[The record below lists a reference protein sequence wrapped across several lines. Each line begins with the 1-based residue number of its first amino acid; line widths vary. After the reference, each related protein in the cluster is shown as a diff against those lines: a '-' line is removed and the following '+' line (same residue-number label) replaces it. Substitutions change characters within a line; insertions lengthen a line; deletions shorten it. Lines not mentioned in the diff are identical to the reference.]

1 VKATDPFGRVYE
13 EIIAG
18 SKPFMQESNSENTDA
33 TTPQKEPKKK
43 VEKEPK
49 QRVEKEQKQRV
60 EKEAKKKVEN
70 QK

>member
-1 VKATDPFGRVYE
+1 MKATDPFGRSYE

-18 SKPFMQESNSENTDA
+18 SKPFMLESNSENTDA

-49 QRVEKEQKQRV
+49 KRV